1 MGTFAKFNSP
11 ISSLLISSCT
21 LPETEPSKI
30 SLGAP
35 LGDPVSPTCGGVVMI
50 GAPEG
55 LLDGALLEEGNADGA
70 VDGEAETLGAPL
82 G

>member
-1 MGTFAKFNSP
+1 
-11 ISSLLISSCT
+11 
-21 LPETEPSKI
+21 
-30 SLGAP
+30 
-35 LGDPVSPTCGGVVMI
+35 MI